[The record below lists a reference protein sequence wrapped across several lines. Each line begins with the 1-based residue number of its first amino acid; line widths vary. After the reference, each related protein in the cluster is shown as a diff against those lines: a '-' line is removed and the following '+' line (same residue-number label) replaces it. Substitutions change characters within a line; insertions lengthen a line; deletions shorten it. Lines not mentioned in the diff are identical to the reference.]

1 MPTIE
6 KPENVSGDAQVY
18 GAARVSGD
26 ARVYGAAQVS
36 GDARVFGGYVGG
48 GARVNAPQHVQTYRD
63 REGALW
69 TCYRTELGS
78 RIVRRDQPVEPE
90 DAPEI
95 VRLLAVEVAR

>member
-6 KPENVSGDAQVY
+6 KPENVFGAAWVSGDAQVF
-18 GAARVSGD
+18 GD
-26 ARVYGAAQVS
+26 ARVSV
-36 GDARVFGGYVGG
+36 GYVSD